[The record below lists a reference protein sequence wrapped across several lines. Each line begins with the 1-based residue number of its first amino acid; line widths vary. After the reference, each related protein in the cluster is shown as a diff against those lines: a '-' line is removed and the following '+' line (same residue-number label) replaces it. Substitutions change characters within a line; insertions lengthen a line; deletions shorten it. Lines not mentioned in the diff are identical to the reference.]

1 MADVEVGRRDRAPLL
16 ISRRWPQAALLVFLL
31 MVVLPVGSCTG
42 RPADRTDKPVES
54 RVQTSYGAV
63 EATAGVDAVLS
74 FLGIP
79 YARPPTG
86 PLRWAAPQPP
96 LPWNGTRS
104 AKTFGPICPQ
114 PPPDP
119 LLSAYLGQQ
128 DQAMGEDCLSLN
140 VWTTAKRT
148 SSAHPVMVWIH
159 GGAFVS
165 GSGSERFY
173 DGATLAREGVVLVTI
188 NYRLGPLGF
197 LAHPALS
204 AEQGGSSG
212 DYGLQDQI
220 MALRWV
226 RDNIGSFGGDPGN
239 VTVFGESAG
248 GMSVAALLA
257 SPEAKG
263 LFHKA
268 IIESG
273 AAPRLLRR
281 LDSRVAGL
289 RSAQELGVAYAR
301 TVLGHAVSAET
312 TETIAALRDLPWER
326 LLGAAETTA
335 TKGLAGLP
343 SDSVSRYLIQDGKVL
358 TAPPGK
364 VFDEGSQAKV
374 PLLIG
379 TMADEGS
386 IFARSAGL
394 ETRAAYLAFVGQVF
408 PGHRNEILAAYPAG
422 DDAEAARSAGALV
435 GDMLFQVDTRRVAG
449 EMAAAGQP
457 TYRYVFARAIPAAA
471 VLGLGAFH
479 GSEIAYVFGTLGQFG
494 SAPEDQRLSEL
505 VRGYWTRFA
514 KTGDPNGGGA
524 PAWPRYEA
532 SSDQVLVLDAAPR
545 TETGF
550 RKDKLDLLERRLRL
564 ELLAGHSS

>member
-1 MADVEVGRRDRAPLL
+1 MRNRL
-16 ISRRWPQAALLVFLL
+16 SALCFLL
-31 MVVLPVGSCTG
+31 MLVFSVWSCVD
-42 RPADRTDKPVES
+42 RSADRTDTPVEP
-54 RVQTSYGAV
+54 RVQTSYGVV
-63 EATAGVDAVLS
+63 EGTVGAGGVLS
-74 FLGIP
+74 FLGVP
-79 YARPPTG
+79 YARPPSG
-86 PLRWAAPQPP
+86 PLRWAPPQAP

-104 AKTFGPICPQ
+104 AKAFGLICPQ

-119 LLSAYLGQQ
+119 LLSAYLGQRS
-128 DQAMGEDCLSLN
+128 QAMGEDCLSLN

-148 SSAHPVMVWIH
+148 SSAQPVMVWIH

-173 DGATLAREGVVLVTI
+173 DGATLAGEGVVLVTI

-220 MALRWV
+220 MALGWV
-226 RDNIGSFGGDPGN
+226 RDNIRSFGGDPGN

-248 GMSVAALLA
+248 GVSVAALLT

-281 LDSRVAGL
+281 LDRPVAGL
-289 RSAQELGVAYAR
+289 RSAQELGVAYAK
-301 TVLGHAVSAET
+301 TVLGGTASADT
-312 TETIAALRDLPWER
+312 TETVAVLRKLPWER
-326 LLGAAETTA
+326 LLAADETTGTA
-335 TKGLAGLP
+335 GLAALP
-343 SDSVSRYLIQDGKVL
+343 SNAVSRYLIQDGKVL
-358 TAPPGK
+358 TAPPGA
-364 VFDEGSQAKV
+364 VFDRGAQTKV

-386 IFARSAGL
+386 LFARSAGL
-394 ETRAAYLAFVGQVF
+394 QTRAAYLAFVAQVF
-408 PGHRNEILAAYPAG
+408 PDHRDEILAAYPAR
-422 DDAEAARSAGALV
+422 DDAQAAQSAAALV
-435 GDMLFQVDTRRVAG
+435 GDLLFQVDTRRMAG
-449 EMAAAGQP
+449 QMAAAGLP
-457 TYRYVFARAIPAAA
+457 TYRYVFAREIPAAA

-479 GSEIAYVFGTLGQFG
+479 GSEIPYVFGTLGQFG

-524 PAWPRYEA
+524 PAWPRYET
-532 SSDQVLVLDAAPR
+532 SSDRVLVLDAVPR
-545 TETGF
+545 AEAGF
-550 RKDKLDLLERRLRL
+550 RKAKLDLLERRLRL
-564 ELLAGHSS
+564 ERLVGVTP